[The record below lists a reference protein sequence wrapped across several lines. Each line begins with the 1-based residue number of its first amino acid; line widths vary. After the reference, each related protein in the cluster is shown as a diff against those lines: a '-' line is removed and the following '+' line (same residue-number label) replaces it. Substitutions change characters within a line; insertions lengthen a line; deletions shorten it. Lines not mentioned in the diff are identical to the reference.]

1 MRLSLL
7 LLAMTMLLGAA
18 PQENKTVAPQEKKQ
32 DNTQD
37 NKKDDKKE
45 TFDPFADPK
54 EELVKRAER
63 NEKEK
68 RFNELKAAA
77 AELKDLSRKMSD
89 EIEAG
94 GQDVISARIWSDLD
108 RAEKLVKVMRE
119 KAK

>member
-7 LLAMTMLLGAA
+7 LLAMAILLGAA
-18 PQENKTVAPQEKKQ
+18 PQENKTPAPQEKKQ
-32 DNTQD
+32 DNKQ
-37 NKKDDKKE
+37 DKKE

-54 EELVKRAER
+54 EELVRRAER

-68 RFNELKAAA
+68 RFNELKTAA
-77 AELKDLSRKMSD
+77 AELKELSGKMSD